1 MRNIT
6 DFIEQLEREKIP
18 FSIWVYSSNGHY
30 SQFGT
35 QVSKPCTSQ
44 LQETIDQRLQIIVK
58 MHNDGAF
65 LLLPEV
71 HMVVP
76 VNFHDGQIF
85 SINMIQAA

>member
-6 DFIEQLEREKIP
+6 DFIEQLERAKSP
-18 FSIWVYSSNGHY
+18 FSIWVYSGKGHY

-35 QVSKPCTSQ
+35 QVSKQCTSQ
-44 LQETIDQRLQIIVK
+44 LQEAIEQRLQVIVK

-71 HMVVP
+71 QMVVP
-76 VNFHDGQIF
+76 VNFHDSQIF
-85 SINMIQAA
+85 SINMTQAA